1 MNTNKRLNRSFYR
14 YAQILKSKGAVSFFI
29 LMLICLFSLTGWA
42 QSYEVSLAKL
52 IETPEKYD
60 KKKVLF
66 NAEIIGEPLNAKEG
80 SWFNVQSQNYN
91 MGIFL
96 KDYANI
102 DKITYWGDY
111 KRKGDIVGIEGIFY
125 KNCPVSD
132 QRAVH
137 LIGLEVVR
145 PGKEVKHLISTEKKK
160 FALIGFVIFLTIG
173 VIYLI
178 KIKLWHKK

>member
-1 MNTNKRLNRSFYR
+1 MKGTKIKFLITVIIALISISA
-14 YAQILKSKGAVSFFI
+14 YAESQR
-29 LMLICLFSLTGWA
+29 
-42 QSYEVSLAKL
+42 VSLGSL
-52 IETPEKYD
+52 INNPEKYD

-66 NAEIIGEPLNAKEG
+66 KAEIIGDPLNTKEG
-80 SWFNVQSQNYN
+80 SWFNVQSQSYN

-96 KDYANI
+96 KDYSSI

-125 KNCPVSD
+125 KNCPVSN

-137 LIGLEVVR
+137 LIRLEVIEK
-145 PGKEVKHLISTEKKK
+145 GKELKYSISAEKKK
-160 FALIGFVIFLTIG
+160 FALISFVIFLTIG

>member
-1 MNTNKRLNRSFYR
+1 MNTDKRLNSSFYR
-14 YAQILKSKGAVSFFI
+14 YTQIAFFT
-29 LMLICLFSLTGWA
+29 LTLIFLFSLTGWA

-66 NAEIIGEPLNAKEG
+66 KSEIIGDLLNTKEG

-96 KDYANI
+96 KYHSSI

-111 KRKGDIVGIEGIFY
+111 KRKGDIVEIEGIFY
-125 KNCPVSD
+125 KNCPISN

-137 LIGLEVVR
+137 LVDLEVVKQ
-145 PGKEVKHLISTEKKK
+145 GKELIHSISIGKKKAALIS
-160 FALIGFVIFLTIG
+160 FVIFLTIG
-173 VIYLI
+173 IIYLI